1 MLFLKNLQQYF
12 SGRGPLIHVVLD
24 GWGVGAADET
34 NAVNRANLP
43 VMSRLIRGCPYT
55 QLWTHGKYVGLPNEK
70 DLGGSEVGH
79 MTMGAGMVMEQGP
92 TLIQNLL
99 QSSEFFENP
108 VLSRIIQNCVERDTP
123 LHLIGLLSN
132 GNIHSHVDHTEAII
146 RYAFQSGI
154 RRCYLHALLD
164 GRDVGVQSALDF
176 TEPFEKLFSELK
188 GQRPEI
194 DYAFAS
200 GGGREVITMDRD
212 NNWEKIETGWQI
224 HVQGQSEN
232 QFPSIRDAIE
242 HFRKQNPEIIDQ
254 DIPGFVII
262 RNGEAVGRIED
273 QHALIFTNFRG
284 DRATEFSQAVLA
296 DDFPY
301 FERYRCPE
309 VLFAGMTQYDQ
320 DNQIPPDYL
329 VGTPVVEEPF
339 GKRILEL
346 GLKQFRLSE
355 TQKFAHVTFFYNG
368 GYREPLDPLQENYHF
383 IASDKIPSFAERPAM
398 KAPGI
403 SKKAVEFIN
412 SGEYQYGLIN
422 FANADM
428 VGHTG
433 DFQATVRAV
442 EAVDAALDNIV
453 RAIDAVNGLL
463 VITADH
469 GNAEQIKSYTTEKIK
484 SQPHTAHTSNLVPLI
499 YIGRPAKCLPGSG
512 SLSDVSPS
520 LLAIMNIPQ
529 PKEMTGKSLIKLMED
544 NKATVIGK

>member
-24 GWGVGAADET
+24 GWGVGAADGT

-70 DLGGSEVGH
+70 DMGGSEVGH

-99 QSSEFFENP
+99 QSGEFFENP

-123 LHLIGLLSN
+123 LHLLGLLSN

-433 DFQATVRAV
+433 DFQATVQAV

-469 GNAEQIKSYTTEKIK
+469 GNADEMLISNQNGTLTTSTKH
-484 SQPHTAHTSNLVPLI
+484 SLNPVPFLI
-499 YIGRPAKCLPGSG
+499 YDPLYNGDYRLKPFGQDYNNN
-512 SLSDVSPS
+512 LSNIAATNYLLLGQAVPDDLAPS
-520 LLAIMNIPQ
+520 LFA
-529 PKEMTGKSLIKLMED
+529 D
-544 NKATVIGK
+544 

>member
-43 VMSRLIRGCPYT
+43 VISRLIRGCPYT

-70 DLGGSEVGH
+70 DMGGSEVGH

-99 QSSEFFENP
+99 QSGEFFENP

-123 LHLIGLLSN
+123 LHLLGLLSN

-146 RYAFQSGI
+146 RHAFQSGI

-164 GRDVGVQSALDF
+164 GRDAGVQSALDF

-188 GQRPEI
+188 GQRPGI

-212 NNWEKIETGWQI
+212 NNWEKIETGWRI

-368 GYREPLDPLQENYHF
+368 GYREPLDPLKENYHF

-398 KAPGI
+398 KASGI

-442 EAVDAALDNIV
+442 EAVDSALDNIV

-469 GNAEQIKSYTTEKIK
+469 GNADEMLI
-484 SQPHTAHTSNLVPLI
+484 SNQNGTLEISAKHSLNPVPFLI
-499 YIGRPAKCLPGSG
+499 YDPLYNGDYRLKPFGQEYNNN
-512 SLSDVSPS
+512 LSNIAATNFLLLGQAVPDDLAPS
-520 LLAIMNIPQ
+520 LF
-529 PKEMTGKSLIKLMED
+529 ED
-544 NKATVIGK
+544 

>member
-34 NAVNRANLP
+34 NAVNKANLP

-70 DLGGSEVGH
+70 DMGGSEVGH

-99 QSSEFFENP
+99 QSGEFFENP

-123 LHLIGLLSN
+123 LHLLGLLSN

-146 RYAFQSGI
+146 RHAFQSGI

-188 GQRPEI
+188 GQRPGI

-262 RNGEAVGRIED
+262 RKGEAVGRIED

-433 DFQATVRAV
+433 DLQATVRAV

-469 GNAEQIKSYTTEKIK
+469 GNADEMLI
-484 SQPHTAHTSNLVPLI
+484 SNQNETLEISTKHSLNPVPFLI
-499 YIGRPAKCLPGSG
+499 YDPLYNGDYRLKPFGQDYNNN
-512 SLSDVSPS
+512 LSNIAATNFLLLGQAVPDDLAPS
-520 LLAIMNIPQ
+520 LFA
-529 PKEMTGKSLIKLMED
+529 D
-544 NKATVIGK
+544 

>member
-12 SGRGPLIHVVLD
+12 SGRGPLIQVVLD
-24 GWGVGAADET
+24 GWGVGAADGT
-34 NAVNRANLP
+34 NAINRANLP

-99 QSSEFFENP
+99 QSGEFFENP
-108 VLSRIIQNCVERDTP
+108 VLSRIIQNCVERDAP

-469 GNAEQIKSYTTEKIK
+469 GNADEMLISNQNGTLTTSTKH
-484 SQPHTAHTSNLVPLI
+484 SLNPVPFLI
-499 YIGRPAKCLPGSG
+499 YDPLYNGDYRLKPFGQDYNNN
-512 SLSDVSPS
+512 LSNIAATNYLLLGQAVPDDLAPS
-520 LLAIMNIPQ
+520 LFA
-529 PKEMTGKSLIKLMED
+529 D
-544 NKATVIGK
+544 

>member
-24 GWGVGAADET
+24 GWGVGAADGT
-34 NAVNRANLP
+34 NAVNKANLP

-70 DLGGSEVGH
+70 DMGGSEVGH

-99 QSSEFFENP
+99 QSGEFFENP

-123 LHLIGLLSN
+123 LHLLGLLSN

-146 RYAFQSGI
+146 RHAFQSGI

-188 GQRPEI
+188 GQRPGI

-212 NNWEKIETGWQI
+212 NNWEKIETGWRI

-442 EAVDAALDNIV
+442 EAVDSALDNIV
-453 RAIDAVNGLL
+453 RAIDAVKGLL

-469 GNAEQIKSYTTEKIK
+469 GNADEMLI
-484 SQPHTAHTSNLVPLI
+484 SNQNGTLEISTKHSLNPVPFLI
-499 YIGRPAKCLPGSG
+499 YDPLYNGDYRLKPFGQDYNNN
-512 SLSDVSPS
+512 LSNIAATNFLLLGQAVPDDLAPS
-520 LLAIMNIPQ
+520 LFA
-529 PKEMTGKSLIKLMED
+529 D
-544 NKATVIGK
+544 

>member
-70 DLGGSEVGH
+70 DMGGSEVGH

-99 QSSEFFENP
+99 QSGEFFENP

-123 LHLIGLLSN
+123 LHLLGLLSN

-146 RYAFQSGI
+146 RHAFQSGI

-188 GQRPEI
+188 GQRPVI

-368 GYREPLDPLQENYHF
+368 GYREPLDPLLENYHF

-433 DFQATVRAV
+433 DLQATVRAV

-469 GNAEQIKSYTTEKIK
+469 GNADEMLI
-484 SQPHTAHTSNLVPLI
+484 SNQNGTLEISTKHSLNPVPFLI
-499 YIGRPAKCLPGSG
+499 YDPLYNGDYRLKPFGQDYNNN
-512 SLSDVSPS
+512 LSNIAATNFLLLGQAVPDDLAPS
-520 LLAIMNIPQ
+520 LFA
-529 PKEMTGKSLIKLMED
+529 D
-544 NKATVIGK
+544 

>member
-1 MLFLKNLQQYF
+1 MLSLKNLQQYF

-43 VMSRLIRGCPYT
+43 VISRLIRGCPYT

-70 DLGGSEVGH
+70 DMGGSEVGH

-92 TLIQNLL
+92 TLIQNLF
-99 QSSEFFENP
+99 QSGEFFENP
-108 VLSRIIQNCVERDTP
+108 VLSRIIQNCVEHDTP
-123 LHLIGLLSN
+123 LHLLGLLSN

-146 RYAFQSGI
+146 RHAFQSGI

-164 GRDVGVQSALDF
+164 GRDAGVQSALDF

-188 GQRPEI
+188 GQRPGI

-212 NNWEKIETGWQI
+212 NNWKKIETGWRI

-242 HFRKQNPEIIDQ
+242 YFRKQNPEIIDQ

-262 RNGEAVGRIED
+262 RNGEAVSRIED

-284 DRATEFSQAVLA
+284 DRATQFSRAFLA
-296 DDFPY
+296 DEFPY

-368 GYREPLDPLQENYHF
+368 GYREPLDPLKENYHF

-398 KAPGI
+398 KASGI

-442 EAVDAALDNIV
+442 EAVDSALDNIV

-469 GNAEQIKSYTTEKIK
+469 GNADEMLI
-484 SQPHTAHTSNLVPLI
+484 SNQNGTLEISAKHSLNPVPFLI
-499 YIGRPAKCLPGSG
+499 YDPLYNGDYRLKPFGQEYNNN
-512 SLSDVSPS
+512 LSNIAATNFLLLGQAVPDDLAPS
-520 LLAIMNIPQ
+520 LF
-529 PKEMTGKSLIKLMED
+529 ED
-544 NKATVIGK
+544 

>member
-1 MLFLKNLQQYF
+1 MLSLKNLQQYF

-43 VMSRLIRGCPYT
+43 VMSRLIHGCPYT

-70 DLGGSEVGH
+70 DMGGSEVGH

-99 QSSEFFENP
+99 QSGEFFENP

-123 LHLIGLLSN
+123 LHLLGLLSN

-146 RYAFQSGI
+146 RHAFQSGI

-164 GRDVGVQSALDF
+164 GRDAGVQSALDF

-188 GQRPEI
+188 GQRPVI

-212 NNWEKIETGWQI
+212 NNWEKIETGWRI

-262 RNGEAVGRIED
+262 RKGEAVGRIED

-383 IASDKIPSFAERPAM
+383 IASDKIPSFAECPAM

-469 GNAEQIKSYTTEKIK
+469 GNADEMLI
-484 SQPHTAHTSNLVPLI
+484 SNQNGTLEISAKHSLNPVPFLI
-499 YIGRPAKCLPGSG
+499 YDPLYNGDYRLKPFGQEYNNN
-512 SLSDVSPS
+512 LSNIAATNFLLLGQAVPDDLAPS
-520 LLAIMNIPQ
+520 LF
-529 PKEMTGKSLIKLMED
+529 ED
-544 NKATVIGK
+544 

>member
-70 DLGGSEVGH
+70 DMGGSEVGH

-92 TLIQNLL
+92 TLIQDLL
-99 QSSEFFENP
+99 QSGEFFENP

-123 LHLIGLLSN
+123 LHLLGLLSN

-146 RYAFQSGI
+146 RHAFQSGI

-164 GRDVGVQSALDF
+164 GRDAGVQSALDF

-188 GQRPEI
+188 GQRPGI

-212 NNWEKIETGWQI
+212 NNWEKIETGWRI

-368 GYREPLDPLQENYHF
+368 GYREPLDPLKENYHF

-398 KAPGI
+398 KASGI

-442 EAVDAALDNIV
+442 EAVDSALDNIV

-469 GNAEQIKSYTTEKIK
+469 GNADEMLI
-484 SQPHTAHTSNLVPLI
+484 SNQNGTLEISAKHSLNPVPFLI
-499 YIGRPAKCLPGSG
+499 YDPLYNGDYRLKPFGQEYNNN
-512 SLSDVSPS
+512 LSNIAATNFLLLGQAVPDDLAPS
-520 LLAIMNIPQ
+520 LF
-529 PKEMTGKSLIKLMED
+529 ED
-544 NKATVIGK
+544 

>member
-24 GWGVGAADET
+24 GWGVGAADGT
-34 NAVNRANLP
+34 NAVNKANLP

-70 DLGGSEVGH
+70 DMGGSEVGH

-99 QSSEFFENP
+99 QSGEFFENP

-123 LHLIGLLSN
+123 LHLLGLLSN

-146 RYAFQSGI
+146 RHAFQSGI

-188 GQRPEI
+188 GQRPGI

-212 NNWEKIETGWQI
+212 NNWDKIETGWQI

-296 DDFPY
+296 DDFRY

-368 GYREPLDPLQENYHF
+368 GYREPLDPLQEIYHF

-469 GNAEQIKSYTTEKIK
+469 GNADEMLI
-484 SQPHTAHTSNLVPLI
+484 SNQNGTLEISTKHSLNPVPFLI
-499 YIGRPAKCLPGSG
+499 YDPLYNGDYRLKPFGQDYNNN
-512 SLSDVSPS
+512 LSNIAATNFLLLGQAVPDDLAPS
-520 LLAIMNIPQ
+520 LFA
-529 PKEMTGKSLIKLMED
+529 D
-544 NKATVIGK
+544 

>member
-1 MLFLKNLQQYF
+1 MLFLKNLKQYF

-43 VMSRLIRGCPYT
+43 VISRLIRGCPYT

-70 DLGGSEVGH
+70 DMGGSEVGH

-92 TLIQNLL
+92 TLIQDLL
-99 QSSEFFENP
+99 QSGEFFENP

-123 LHLIGLLSN
+123 LHLLGLLSN

-146 RYAFQSGI
+146 RHAFQSGI

-164 GRDVGVQSALDF
+164 GRDAGVQSALDF

-188 GQRPEI
+188 GQRPGI

-212 NNWEKIETGWQI
+212 NNWEKIETGWRI

-398 KAPGI
+398 KASGI

-442 EAVDAALDNIV
+442 EAVDSALDNIV

-469 GNAEQIKSYTTEKIK
+469 GNADEMLI
-484 SQPHTAHTSNLVPLI
+484 SNQNGTLEISAKHSLNPVPFLI
-499 YIGRPAKCLPGSG
+499 YDPLYNGDYRLKPFGQEYNNN
-512 SLSDVSPS
+512 LSNIAATNFLLLGQAVPDDLAPS
-520 LLAIMNIPQ
+520 LF
-529 PKEMTGKSLIKLMED
+529 ED
-544 NKATVIGK
+544 

>member
-24 GWGVGAADET
+24 GWGVGAADGT
-34 NAVNRANLP
+34 NAVNKANLP

-70 DLGGSEVGH
+70 DMGGSEVGH

-99 QSSEFFENP
+99 QSGEFFENP

-123 LHLIGLLSN
+123 LHLLGLLSN

-146 RYAFQSGI
+146 RHAFQSGI

-188 GQRPEI
+188 GQRPGI

-224 HVQGQSEN
+224 HVHGQSEN

-262 RNGEAVGRIED
+262 RKGEAVGRIED

-383 IASDKIPSFAERPAM
+383 IASDKIPSFAECPAM
-398 KAPGI
+398 KAPEI

-442 EAVDAALDNIV
+442 EAADAALDNIV

-469 GNAEQIKSYTTEKIK
+469 GNADEMLI
-484 SQPHTAHTSNLVPLI
+484 SNQNGTLEISTKHSLNPVPFLI
-499 YIGRPAKCLPGSG
+499 YDPLYNGDYRLKPFGQDYNNN
-512 SLSDVSPS
+512 LSNIAATNFLLLGQAVPDDLAPS
-520 LLAIMNIPQ
+520 LFA
-529 PKEMTGKSLIKLMED
+529 D
-544 NKATVIGK
+544 

>member
-24 GWGVGAADET
+24 GWGVGAADGT
-34 NAVNRANLP
+34 NAVNKANLP

-70 DLGGSEVGH
+70 DMGGSEVGH

-92 TLIQNLL
+92 TLIQNML
-99 QSSEFFENP
+99 QSGEFFENP

-123 LHLIGLLSN
+123 LHLLGLLSN

-146 RYAFQSGI
+146 RHAFQSGI

-164 GRDVGVQSALDF
+164 GRDAGVQSALDF

-188 GQRPEI
+188 GQRPGI

-224 HVQGQSEN
+224 HVHGQSEN

-284 DRATEFSQAVLA
+284 DRATQFSRAVLA
-296 DDFPY
+296 DEFPY

-368 GYREPLDPLQENYHF
+368 GYREPLDPLKENYHF

-398 KAPGI
+398 KASGI

-442 EAVDAALDNIV
+442 EAVDSALDNIV

-469 GNAEQIKSYTTEKIK
+469 GNADEMLI
-484 SQPHTAHTSNLVPLI
+484 SNQNGTLEISAKHSLNPVPFLI
-499 YIGRPAKCLPGSG
+499 YDPLYNGDYRLKPFGQEYNNN
-512 SLSDVSPS
+512 LSNIAATNFLLLGQAVPDDLAPS
-520 LLAIMNIPQ
+520 LFA
-529 PKEMTGKSLIKLMED
+529 D
-544 NKATVIGK
+544 

>member
-1 MLFLKNLQQYF
+1 MLSLKNLQQYF

-43 VMSRLIRGCPYT
+43 VISRLIRGCPYT

-70 DLGGSEVGH
+70 DMGGSEVGH

-92 TLIQNLL
+92 TLIQDLL
-99 QSSEFFENP
+99 QSGEFFENP

-123 LHLIGLLSN
+123 LHLLGLLSN

-146 RYAFQSGI
+146 RHAFQSGI

-164 GRDVGVQSALDF
+164 GRDAGVQSALDF

-188 GQRPEI
+188 GQRPGI

-212 NNWEKIETGWQI
+212 NNWEKIETGWRI

-284 DRATEFSQAVLA
+284 DRATQFSRAFLA
-296 DDFPY
+296 DEFPY

-368 GYREPLDPLQENYHF
+368 GYREPLDPLKENYHF

-398 KAPGI
+398 KASGI

-442 EAVDAALDNIV
+442 EAVDSALDNIV

-469 GNAEQIKSYTTEKIK
+469 GNADEMLI
-484 SQPHTAHTSNLVPLI
+484 SNQNGTLEISAKHSLNPVPFLI
-499 YIGRPAKCLPGSG
+499 YDPLYNGDYRLKPFGQEYNNN
-512 SLSDVSPS
+512 LSNIAATNFLLLGQAVPDDLAPS
-520 LLAIMNIPQ
+520 LF
-529 PKEMTGKSLIKLMED
+529 ED
-544 NKATVIGK
+544 

>member
-70 DLGGSEVGH
+70 DMGGSEVGH

-99 QSSEFFENP
+99 QSGEFFENP

-123 LHLIGLLSN
+123 LHLLGLLSN

-146 RYAFQSGI
+146 RHAFQSGI

-188 GQRPEI
+188 GQRPRI

-469 GNAEQIKSYTTEKIK
+469 GNADEMLI
-484 SQPHTAHTSNLVPLI
+484 SNQNGTLAISTKHSLNPVPFLI
-499 YIGRPAKCLPGSG
+499 YDPLYNGDYRLKPFGQDYNNN
-512 SLSDVSPS
+512 LSNIAATNFLLLGQAVPDDLAPS
-520 LLAIMNIPQ
+520 LFA
-529 PKEMTGKSLIKLMED
+529 D
-544 NKATVIGK
+544 

>member
-43 VMSRLIRGCPYT
+43 LMSRLIRGCPYT

-99 QSSEFFENP
+99 QSGEFFENA
-108 VLSRIIQNCVERDTP
+108 VLSRIIQNCVERDAP

-146 RYAFQSGI
+146 RHAFQSGI

-188 GQRPEI
+188 GQRPGI

-433 DFQATVRAV
+433 DLQATVQAV

-469 GNAEQIKSYTTEKIK
+469 GNADEMLISNQNGTLTTSTKH
-484 SQPHTAHTSNLVPLI
+484 SLNPVPFLI
-499 YIGRPAKCLPGSG
+499 YDPLYNGDYRLKPFGQDYNNN
-512 SLSDVSPS
+512 LSNIAATNYLLLGQAVPDDLAPS
-520 LLAIMNIPQ
+520 LFA
-529 PKEMTGKSLIKLMED
+529 D
-544 NKATVIGK
+544 

>member
-1 MLFLKNLQQYF
+1 MLSLKNLQQYF

-43 VMSRLIRGCPYT
+43 VISRLIRGCPYT

-70 DLGGSEVGH
+70 DMGGSEVGH

-92 TLIQNLL
+92 TLIQDLL
-99 QSSEFFENP
+99 QSGEFFENP

-123 LHLIGLLSN
+123 LHLLGLLSN

-146 RYAFQSGI
+146 RHAFQSGI

-164 GRDVGVQSALDF
+164 GRDAGVQSALDF

-188 GQRPEI
+188 GQRPGI

-212 NNWEKIETGWQI
+212 NNWEKIETGWRI

-262 RNGEAVGRIED
+262 RNEEAVGRIED

-284 DRATEFSQAVLA
+284 DRATQFSRAVLA
-296 DDFPY
+296 DEFPY

-368 GYREPLDPLQENYHF
+368 GYREPLDPLKENYHF

-398 KAPGI
+398 KASGI

-442 EAVDAALDNIV
+442 EAVDSALDNIV

-469 GNAEQIKSYTTEKIK
+469 GNADEMLI
-484 SQPHTAHTSNLVPLI
+484 SNQNGTLEISAKHSLNPVPFLI
-499 YIGRPAKCLPGSG
+499 YDPLYNGDYRLKPFGQEYNNN
-512 SLSDVSPS
+512 LSNIAATNFLLLGQAVPDDLAPS
-520 LLAIMNIPQ
+520 LF
-529 PKEMTGKSLIKLMED
+529 ED
-544 NKATVIGK
+544 

>member
-24 GWGVGAADET
+24 GWGVGAEDET
-34 NAVNRANLP
+34 NAFNRANLP

-99 QSSEFFENP
+99 QSGEFFENP

-123 LHLIGLLSN
+123 LHLLGLLSN
-132 GNIHSHVDHTEAII
+132 GNIHSHLDHTEAII

-188 GQRPEI
+188 GQRPGI

-262 RNGEAVGRIED
+262 RKGEAVGRIED

-284 DRATEFSQAVLA
+284 DRATEFSQAFLA

-301 FERYRCPE
+301 FERYRSPE

-433 DFQATVRAV
+433 DLQATVQAV

-453 RAIDAVNGLL
+453 CAIDAVNGLL

-469 GNAEQIKSYTTEKIK
+469 GNADEMLI
-484 SQPHTAHTSNLVPLI
+484 SNQNGTLTISTKHSLNPVPFLI
-499 YIGRPAKCLPGSG
+499 YDPLYNGNYRLKPFGQDYNNN
-512 SLSDVSPS
+512 LSNIAATNYLLLGQAVPDDLAPS
-520 LLAIMNIPQ
+520 LFA
-529 PKEMTGKSLIKLMED
+529 D
-544 NKATVIGK
+544 

>member
-1 MLFLKNLQQYF
+1 MLSLKNLQQYF

-43 VMSRLIRGCPYT
+43 VMSRLIHGCPYT

-70 DLGGSEVGH
+70 DMGGSEVGH

-92 TLIQNLL
+92 TLIQDLL
-99 QSSEFFENP
+99 QSGEFFENP

-123 LHLIGLLSN
+123 LHLLGLLSN

-146 RYAFQSGI
+146 RHAFQSGI

-164 GRDVGVQSALDF
+164 GRDAGVQSALDF

-188 GQRPEI
+188 GQRPGI

-212 NNWEKIETGWQI
+212 NNWEKIETGWRI

-284 DRATEFSQAVLA
+284 DRATQFSRAVLA
-296 DDFPY
+296 DEFPY

-368 GYREPLDPLQENYHF
+368 GYREPLDPLKENYHF

-398 KAPGI
+398 KASGI

-442 EAVDAALDNIV
+442 EAVDSALDNIV

-469 GNAEQIKSYTTEKIK
+469 GNADEMLI
-484 SQPHTAHTSNLVPLI
+484 SNQNGTLEISAKHSLNPVPFLI
-499 YIGRPAKCLPGSG
+499 YDPLYNGDYRLKPFGQEYNNN
-512 SLSDVSPS
+512 LSNIAATNFLLLGQAVPDDLAPS
-520 LLAIMNIPQ
+520 LF
-529 PKEMTGKSLIKLMED
+529 ED
-544 NKATVIGK
+544 

>member
-12 SGRGPLIHVVLD
+12 SGRGPLIQVVLD
-24 GWGVGAADET
+24 GWGVGAADGT

-123 LHLIGLLSN
+123 LHLLGLLSN

-469 GNAEQIKSYTTEKIK
+469 GNADEMLI
-484 SQPHTAHTSNLVPLI
+484 SNQNGTLTISTKHSLNPVPFLI
-499 YIGRPAKCLPGSG
+499 YDPLYNGDYRLKPFGQDYNNN
-512 SLSDVSPS
+512 LSNIAATNFLLLGQAVPDDLAPS
-520 LLAIMNIPQ
+520 LFA
-529 PKEMTGKSLIKLMED
+529 D
-544 NKATVIGK
+544 

>member
-1 MLFLKNLQQYF
+1 MLSLKNLQQYF

-24 GWGVGAADET
+24 GWGVGAADKT
-34 NAVNRANLP
+34 NAVNRANLQ
-43 VMSRLIRGCPYT
+43 VISRLIHGCPYT

-70 DLGGSEVGH
+70 DMGGSEVGH

-92 TLIQNLL
+92 TLIQDLL
-99 QSSEFFENP
+99 QSGEFFENP

-123 LHLIGLLSN
+123 LHLLGLLSN

-146 RYAFQSGI
+146 RHAFQSGI

-188 GQRPEI
+188 GQRPGI

-212 NNWEKIETGWQI
+212 NNWEKIETGWRI

-242 HFRKQNPEIIDQ
+242 HFRKKNPEIIDQ

-284 DRATEFSQAVLA
+284 DRANEFSQAVLA

-442 EAVDAALDNIV
+442 EAVDSALDNIV

-469 GNAEQIKSYTTEKIK
+469 GNADEMLI
-484 SQPHTAHTSNLVPLI
+484 SNQNGTLEISTKHSLNPVPFLI
-499 YIGRPAKCLPGSG
+499 YDPLYNGDYRLKPFGQDYNNN
-512 SLSDVSPS
+512 LSNIAATNFLLLGQAVPDDLAPS
-520 LLAIMNIPQ
+520 LF
-529 PKEMTGKSLIKLMED
+529 ED
-544 NKATVIGK
+544 

>member
-70 DLGGSEVGH
+70 DMGGSEVGH

-99 QSSEFFENP
+99 QSGEFFENP

-188 GQRPEI
+188 GQRPGI

-442 EAVDAALDNIV
+442 EAADAALDNIV

-469 GNAEQIKSYTTEKIK
+469 GNADEMLI
-484 SQPHTAHTSNLVPLI
+484 SNQNGTLAISTKHSLNPVPFLI
-499 YIGRPAKCLPGSG
+499 YDPLYNGDYRLKPFGQDYNNN
-512 SLSDVSPS
+512 LSNIAATNYLLLGQAVPDDLAPS
-520 LLAIMNIPQ
+520 LFA
-529 PKEMTGKSLIKLMED
+529 D
-544 NKATVIGK
+544 

>member
-43 VMSRLIRGCPYT
+43 LMSRLIRGCPYT

-146 RYAFQSGI
+146 RHAFQSGI

-469 GNAEQIKSYTTEKIK
+469 GNADEMLISNQNGTLTTSTKH
-484 SQPHTAHTSNLVPLI
+484 SLNPVPFLI
-499 YIGRPAKCLPGSG
+499 YDPLYNGDYRLKPFGQDYNNN
-512 SLSDVSPS
+512 LSNIAATNFLLLGQAVPDDLAPS
-520 LLAIMNIPQ
+520 LFA
-529 PKEMTGKSLIKLMED
+529 D
-544 NKATVIGK
+544 

>member
-34 NAVNRANLP
+34 NAVNKANLP

-70 DLGGSEVGH
+70 DMGGSEVGH

-99 QSSEFFENP
+99 QSGEFFENP
-108 VLSRIIQNCVERDTP
+108 VLSRIIQNCVEHDTP
-123 LHLIGLLSN
+123 LHLLGLLSN
-132 GNIHSHVDHTEAII
+132 GNIHSHVDHTEALI
-146 RYAFQSGI
+146 RHAFQSGI

-188 GQRPEI
+188 GQRPGI

-469 GNAEQIKSYTTEKIK
+469 GNADEMLI
-484 SQPHTAHTSNLVPLI
+484 SNQNGTLEISTKHSLNPVPFLI
-499 YIGRPAKCLPGSG
+499 YDPLYNGDYRLKPFGQDYNNN
-512 SLSDVSPS
+512 LSNIAATNFLLLGQAVPDDLAPS
-520 LLAIMNIPQ
+520 LFA
-529 PKEMTGKSLIKLMED
+529 D
-544 NKATVIGK
+544 

>member
-1 MLFLKNLQQYF
+1 MLSLKNLQQYF

-43 VMSRLIRGCPYT
+43 VISRLIRGCPYT

-70 DLGGSEVGH
+70 DMGGSEVGH

-92 TLIQNLL
+92 TLIQDLL
-99 QSSEFFENP
+99 QSGEFFENP
-108 VLSRIIQNCVERDTP
+108 VLSRIIQNCVEHDTP
-123 LHLIGLLSN
+123 LHLLGLLSN

-146 RYAFQSGI
+146 RHAFQSGI

-164 GRDVGVQSALDF
+164 GRDAGVQSALDF

-188 GQRPEI
+188 GQRPGI

-224 HVQGQSEN
+224 HVHGQSEN

-284 DRATEFSQAVLA
+284 DRATQFSRAFLA
-296 DDFPY
+296 DEFPY

-368 GYREPLDPLQENYHF
+368 GYREPLDPLKENYHF

-398 KAPGI
+398 KASGI

-442 EAVDAALDNIV
+442 EAVDSALDNIV

-469 GNAEQIKSYTTEKIK
+469 GNADEMLI
-484 SQPHTAHTSNLVPLI
+484 SNQNGTLEISAKHSLNPVPFLI
-499 YIGRPAKCLPGSG
+499 YDPLYNGDYRLKPFGQEYNNN
-512 SLSDVSPS
+512 LSNIAATNFLLLGQAVPDDLAPS
-520 LLAIMNIPQ
+520 LF
-529 PKEMTGKSLIKLMED
+529 ED
-544 NKATVIGK
+544 

>member
-70 DLGGSEVGH
+70 DMGGSEVGH

-99 QSSEFFENP
+99 QSGEFFENP

-123 LHLIGLLSN
+123 LHLLGLLSN

-146 RYAFQSGI
+146 RHAFQSGI

-188 GQRPEI
+188 GQRPGI

-212 NNWEKIETGWQI
+212 NNWDKIETGWQI

-463 VITADH
+463 VVTADH
-469 GNAEQIKSYTTEKIK
+469 GNADEMLI
-484 SQPHTAHTSNLVPLI
+484 SNQNGTLEISTKHSLNPVPFLI
-499 YIGRPAKCLPGSG
+499 YDPLYNGDYRLKLFGQDYNNN
-512 SLSDVSPS
+512 LSNIAATNFLLLGQAVPDDLAPS
-520 LLAIMNIPQ
+520 LF
-529 PKEMTGKSLIKLMED
+529 TD
-544 NKATVIGK
+544 

>member
-1 MLFLKNLQQYF
+1 MLSLKNLQQYF

-43 VMSRLIRGCPYT
+43 VISRLIRGCPYT

-70 DLGGSEVGH
+70 DMGGSEVGH

-92 TLIQNLL
+92 TLIQDLL
-99 QSSEFFENP
+99 QSGEFFENP

-123 LHLIGLLSN
+123 LHLLGLLSN

-146 RYAFQSGI
+146 RHAFQSGI

-164 GRDVGVQSALDF
+164 GRDAGVQSALDF

-188 GQRPEI
+188 GQRPGI

-212 NNWEKIETGWQI
+212 NNWEKIETGWRI

-284 DRATEFSQAVLA
+284 DRATQFSRAFLA
-296 DDFPY
+296 DEFPY

-368 GYREPLDPLQENYHF
+368 GYREPLDPLKENYHF

-398 KAPGI
+398 KASGI

-442 EAVDAALDNIV
+442 EAVDSALDNIV

-469 GNAEQIKSYTTEKIK
+469 GNADEMLI
-484 SQPHTAHTSNLVPLI
+484 SNQNGTLEISAKHSLNPVPFLI
-499 YIGRPAKCLPGSG
+499 YDPLYNGDYRLKPFGQEYNNN
-512 SLSDVSPS
+512 LSNIAATNFLLMGQAVPDDLAPS
-520 LLAIMNIPQ
+520 LF
-529 PKEMTGKSLIKLMED
+529 ED
-544 NKATVIGK
+544 

>member
-1 MLFLKNLQQYF
+1 MLSLKNLQQYF

-43 VMSRLIRGCPYT
+43 VISRLIRGCPYT

-70 DLGGSEVGH
+70 DMGGSEVGH

-99 QSSEFFENP
+99 QSGEFFENP
-108 VLSRIIQNCVERDTP
+108 VLSRIIQNCVEHDTP
-123 LHLIGLLSN
+123 LHLLGLLSN

-146 RYAFQSGI
+146 RHAFQSGI

-164 GRDVGVQSALDF
+164 GRDAGVQSALDF

-188 GQRPEI
+188 GQRPGI

-212 NNWEKIETGWQI
+212 NNWKKIETGWRI

-242 HFRKQNPEIIDQ
+242 YFRKQNPEIIDQ

-262 RNGEAVGRIED
+262 RNGEAVSRIED

-284 DRATEFSQAVLA
+284 DRATQFSRAFLA
-296 DDFPY
+296 DEFPY

-368 GYREPLDPLQENYHF
+368 GYREPLDPLKENYHF

-442 EAVDAALDNIV
+442 EAVDSALDNIV

-469 GNAEQIKSYTTEKIK
+469 GNADEMLI
-484 SQPHTAHTSNLVPLI
+484 SNQNGTLEISAKHSLNPVPFLI
-499 YIGRPAKCLPGSG
+499 YDPLYNGDYRLKPFGQEYNNN
-512 SLSDVSPS
+512 LSNIAATNFLLLGQAVPDDLAPS
-520 LLAIMNIPQ
+520 LF
-529 PKEMTGKSLIKLMED
+529 ED
-544 NKATVIGK
+544 

>member
-43 VMSRLIRGCPYT
+43 VMSRLIRSCPYT
-55 QLWTHGKYVGLPNEK
+55 QLWTHGKSVGLPNEK
-70 DLGGSEVGH
+70 DMGGSEVGH

-92 TLIQNLL
+92 TIIQKLL
-99 QSSEFFENP
+99 QSGKFFENP
-108 VLSRIIQNCVERDTP
+108 VLGRIIQNCVERDTP
-123 LHLIGLLSN
+123 LHLLGLLSN

-146 RYAFQSGI
+146 RHAFQSGI

-188 GQRPEI
+188 GQRPRI

-296 DDFPY
+296 DEFPY

-383 IASDKIPSFAERPAM
+383 IASDKIPSFAESPAM

-433 DFQATVRAV
+433 DLQATVRAV

-469 GNAEQIKSYTTEKIK
+469 GNADEMLI
-484 SQPHTAHTSNLVPLI
+484 SNQNGTLEISTKHSLNPVPFLI
-499 YIGRPAKCLPGSG
+499 YDPLYNGDYRLKPFGQDYNNN
-512 SLSDVSPS
+512 LSNIAATNFLLLGQAVPDDLAPS
-520 LLAIMNIPQ
+520 LFA
-529 PKEMTGKSLIKLMED
+529 D
-544 NKATVIGK
+544 

>member
-70 DLGGSEVGH
+70 DMGGSEVGH

-99 QSSEFFENP
+99 QSGEFFENP
-108 VLSRIIQNCVERDTP
+108 VLSRIIQNCVERDAP

-188 GQRPEI
+188 GQRPGI

-469 GNAEQIKSYTTEKIK
+469 GNADEMLI
-484 SQPHTAHTSNLVPLI
+484 SNQNGTLEISTKHSLNPVPFLI
-499 YIGRPAKCLPGSG
+499 YDPLYNGDYRLKPFGQDYNNN
-512 SLSDVSPS
+512 LSNIAATNFLLLGQAVPDDLAPS
-520 LLAIMNIPQ
+520 LFA
-529 PKEMTGKSLIKLMED
+529 D
-544 NKATVIGK
+544 

>member
-1 MLFLKNLQQYF
+1 MLSLKNLQQYF

-43 VMSRLIRGCPYT
+43 VMSRLIHGCPYT

-70 DLGGSEVGH
+70 DMGGSEVGH

-92 TLIQNLL
+92 TLIQDLL
-99 QSSEFFENP
+99 QSGEFFENP

-123 LHLIGLLSN
+123 LHLLGLLSN

-146 RYAFQSGI
+146 RHAFQSGI

-164 GRDVGVQSALDF
+164 GRDAGVQSALDF

-188 GQRPEI
+188 GQRPGI

-212 NNWEKIETGWQI
+212 NNWEKIETGWRI

-284 DRATEFSQAVLA
+284 DRATQFSRAFLA
-296 DDFPY
+296 DEFPY

-368 GYREPLDPLQENYHF
+368 GYREPLDPLKENYHF

-398 KAPGI
+398 KASGI

-442 EAVDAALDNIV
+442 EAVDSALDNIV
-453 RAIDAVNGLL
+453 SAIDAVNGLL

-469 GNAEQIKSYTTEKIK
+469 GNADEMLI
-484 SQPHTAHTSNLVPLI
+484 SNQNGTLEISAKHSLNPVPFLI
-499 YIGRPAKCLPGSG
+499 YDPLYNGDYRLKPFGQEYNNN
-512 SLSDVSPS
+512 LSNIAATNFLLLGQAVPDDLAPS
-520 LLAIMNIPQ
+520 LF
-529 PKEMTGKSLIKLMED
+529 ED
-544 NKATVIGK
+544 